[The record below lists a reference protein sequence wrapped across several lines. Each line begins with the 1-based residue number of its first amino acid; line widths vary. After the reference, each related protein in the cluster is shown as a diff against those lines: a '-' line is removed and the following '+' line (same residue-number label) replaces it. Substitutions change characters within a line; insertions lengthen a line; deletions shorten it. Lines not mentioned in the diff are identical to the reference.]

1 MVEHR
6 PPKPGVVGSS
16 PTSPAF
22 FEIKKLKW
30 KKVIMFNYFSSV
42 KKEMKK
48 VSWLSKNEILGST
61 FVVGL
66 FWIIVALFLFIVD
79 FGLTEV
85 FSRILGGKWKKRLKK
100 KS

>member
-1 MVEHR
+1 
-6 PPKPGVVGSS
+6 
-16 PTSPAF
+16 
-22 FEIKKLKW
+22 
-30 KKVIMFNYFSSV
+30 MFNYFSGV

-66 FWIIVALFLFIVD
+66 FSIIVALFLFIVD

-85 FSRILGGKWKKRLKK
+85 FSRILGGK
-100 KS
+100 

>member
-22 FEIKKLKW
+22 LKY
-30 KKVIMFNYFSSV
+30 KGKGIMFNSINNYFAGV

-48 VSWLSKNEILGST
+48 VSWLSKNEMLGST
-61 FVVGL
+61 FVLGL
-66 FWIIVALFLFIVD
+66 FSIIVALFLFVVD
-79 FGLTEV
+79 FGLTEIMKIV
-85 FSRILGGKWKKRLKK
+85 MGVK
-100 KS
+100 

>member
-1 MVEHR
+1 
-6 PPKPGVVGSS
+6 
-16 PTSPAF
+16 
-22 FEIKKLKW
+22 
-30 KKVIMFNYFSSV
+30 MFNYFSSV

-66 FWIIVALFLFIVD
+66 FSIIVALFLFIVD

-85 FSRILGGKWKKRLKK
+85 FSRILGGK
-100 KS
+100 